1 MSSTP
6 PAAPAPAWGHRGV
19 SATPEAPQPQPPFG
33 GSYPPGVG
41 SASAAAPVW
50 GAPSQQGSLAARLAE
65 AEAARQKSAK
75 EASLKEGATSLGR
88 GKKASKQL
96 VVLGMQNRRY

>member
-1 MSSTP
+1 MGSTN
-6 PAAPAPAWGHRGV
+6 
-19 SATPEAPQPQPPFG
+19 
-33 GSYPPGVG
+33 
-41 SASAAAPVW
+41 AAAPVW

-75 EASLKEGATSLGR
+75 EASLKEGATSQGK

>member
-1 MSSTP
+1 MPSTP
-6 PAAPAPAWGHRGV
+6 PAAPAPAWGHHGA
-19 SATPEAPQPQPPFG
+19 STHPEAPQPQPPFG
-33 GSYPPGVG
+33 SSYPPGAG
-41 SASAAAPVW
+41 SAGAAAPVW

-65 AEAARQKSAK
+65 AEAARQKSAN
-75 EASLKEGATSLGR
+75 EASLKEGATSHGK